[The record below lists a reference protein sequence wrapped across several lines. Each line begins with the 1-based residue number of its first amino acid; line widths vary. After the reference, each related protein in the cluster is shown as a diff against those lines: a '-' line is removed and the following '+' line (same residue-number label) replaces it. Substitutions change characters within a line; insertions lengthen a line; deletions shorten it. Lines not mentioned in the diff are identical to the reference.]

1 VIRVLVVED
10 EPPILRAMVNAL
22 KNTGSGFTDIFKA
35 PNGKKAMEVLQK
47 EKIDVVFT
55 DIRMPVMDGLELS
68 KFVYE
73 HYPHVLVVIT
83 SGYSDFEYARTAI
96 SYHVFDY
103 LLKPVSKEK
112 MKEVTDKLEKEI
124 AKRRSALAHDIIV
137 KGKYVDDALSDSNCF
152 LYIICAGALS
162 LYDNDPMVPGAAFWN
177 NVHMEEMM
185 ESILNTGE
193 IFLTFPGKTVS
204 ERVVV
209 VESANLDRAEVIA
222 QKMFETLKS
231 DITITI
237 VWRSNTSLSQ
247 IGTEMHQIR
256 DVLLRRIMLG
266 KSQIICCN
274 SVVES
279 QPLQF
284 YTQEQMQQICDW
296 MMKNRTD
303 EVTAFIAEK
312 LREMESC
319 GATQEDI
326 TGFLDMITNRIYF
339 ISQHSAKKPAVVK
352 KEVYT
357 AIANFTTFEN
367 LARDFVSVVQNMIT
381 PTRQEDY
388 PKLIVEIQEFLH
400 QNYMKNITN
409 AVLSQK
415 FGLVASY
422 ISRLFKKSTGL
433 SPGEYLTKVR
443 IDRAKSLMLSNP
455 DLMVKEIAGMVGFKD
470 AYYFSKTF
478 KKETGMWP
486 TEFLKNQH

>member
-1 VIRVLVVED
+1 
-10 EPPILRAMVNAL
+10 
-22 KNTGSGFTDIFKA
+22 
-35 PNGKKAMEVLQK
+35 
-47 EKIDVVFT
+47 
-55 DIRMPVMDGLELS
+55 
-68 KFVYE
+68 
-73 HYPHVLVVIT
+73 
-83 SGYSDFEYARTAI
+83 
-96 SYHVFDY
+96 
-103 LLKPVSKEK
+103 
-112 MKEVTDKLEKEI
+112 
-124 AKRRSALAHDIIV
+124 
-137 KGKYVDDALSDSNCF
+137 
-152 LYIICAGALS
+152 
-162 LYDNDPMVPGAAFWN
+162 
-177 NVHMEEMM
+177 M